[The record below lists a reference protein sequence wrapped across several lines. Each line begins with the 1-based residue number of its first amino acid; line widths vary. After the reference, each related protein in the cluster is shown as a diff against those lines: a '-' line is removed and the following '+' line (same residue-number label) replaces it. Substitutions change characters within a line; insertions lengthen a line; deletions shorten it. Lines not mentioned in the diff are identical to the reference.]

1 MAEYLDFMVV
11 AVVECWW
18 IMGR

>member
-11 AVVECWW
+11 AFVECWW